1 MINDI
6 KAEAEKKMK
15 KSLESLNSAFNKIRT
30 GRAHP
35 SILDSVM
42 VNYYGQETPLKQV
55 ASVNVEDNRTLT
67 VSPWEKNLMPT
78 IEKAIMASDL
88 GLNPATSGDII
99 RIPMP
104 MLTEE
109 TRKEMVKQAKADAE
123 HGRVSIRNARRD
135 ANSMIKDLLK
145 EKEITEDD
153 ERKGEDDIQKL
164 TDRYIAEVEKMLKA
178 KAAAKV
184 MHPCASMLAV
194 SYEIVLPLH
203 TLVHCCGHARC
214 IT

>member
-1 MINDI
+1 MIDDI
-6 KAEAEKKMK
+6 KKDAEKKMK
-15 KSLESLNSAFNKIRT
+15 KSLEALHSAFNKIRT

-35 SILDSVM
+35 SILDSVT

-55 ASVNVEDNRTLT
+55 ASVNIEDNRTLT
-67 VSPWEKNLMPT
+67 VAPWEKNLVPT
-78 IEKAIMASDL
+78 IEKAIMMSDL

-99 RIPMP
+99 RVPMP

-109 TRKEMVKQAKADAE
+109 TRREMVKQAKADAE

-135 ANSMIKDLLK
+135 ANSMIKELLK

-153 ERKGEDDIQKL
+153 ERKGEDEIQKL

-178 KAAAKV
+178 KEEDL
-184 MHPCASMLAV
+184 MAV
-194 SYEIVLPLH
+194 
-203 TLVHCCGHARC
+203 
-214 IT
+214 

>member
-6 KAEAEKKMK
+6 KSDAEKKMK
-15 KSLESLNSAFNKIRT
+15 KSLEALHSAFNKIRT

-35 SILDSVM
+35 AILDSVM

-78 IEKAIMASDL
+78 IEKAIMSSDL

-109 TRKEMVKQAKADAE
+109 TRKGYIKQARAE
-123 HGRVSIRNARRD
+123 AESARVSVRNARRD
-135 ANSMIKDLLK
+135 GLGMLKELLK
-145 EKEITEDD
+145 EKEISEDE
-153 ERKGEDDIQKL
+153 ERRGQDVIQKL
-164 TDRYIAEVEKMLKA
+164 TDDYIAKVE
-178 KAAAKV
+178 AALGEKETDLMA
-184 MHPCASMLAV
+184 
-194 SYEIVLPLH
+194 I
-203 TLVHCCGHARC
+203 
-214 IT
+214 

>member
-1 MINDI
+1 VINDI

-15 KSLESLNSAFNKIRT
+15 KSLESLHSAFNKIRT

-78 IEKAIMASDL
+78 IEKAIMSSDL

-123 HGRVSIRNARRD
+123 HGRVSVRNARRD
-135 ANSMIKDLLK
+135 ANSMIKELLK

-153 ERKGEDDIQKL
+153 ERKGEEEIQKL

-178 KAAAKV
+178 KEEDL
-184 MHPCASMLAV
+184 MAV
-194 SYEIVLPLH
+194 
-203 TLVHCCGHARC
+203 
-214 IT
+214 

>member
-15 KSLESLNSAFNKIRT
+15 KSLESLHSAFNKIRT

-78 IEKAIMASDL
+78 IEKAIMSSDL

-123 HGRVSIRNARRD
+123 YGRVSVRNARRD
-135 ANSMIKDLLK
+135 ANSMIKELLK

-178 KAAAKV
+178 KEEDL
-184 MHPCASMLAV
+184 MAV
-194 SYEIVLPLH
+194 
-203 TLVHCCGHARC
+203 
-214 IT
+214 

>member
-15 KSLESLNSAFNKIRT
+15 KSLDALHSAFNKIRT

-35 SILDSVM
+35 AILDSVM

-67 VSPWEKNLMPT
+67 VSPWEKNLVPT
-78 IEKAIMASDL
+78 IEKAIMTSDL
-88 GLNPATSGDII
+88 GLNPATSGDVI
-99 RIPMP
+99 RVPMP

-109 TRKEMVKQAKADAE
+109 TRREMVKQAKADAE

-135 ANSMIKDLLK
+135 ANSMIKELLK

-153 ERKGEDDIQKL
+153 ERRGEEDIQKL
-164 TDRYIAEVEKMLKA
+164 TDKYIAEVEKMLKS
-178 KAAAKV
+178 KEEDL
-184 MHPCASMLAV
+184 MAV
-194 SYEIVLPLH
+194 
-203 TLVHCCGHARC
+203 
-214 IT
+214 

>member
-78 IEKAIMASDL
+78 IEKAIMPSDL
-88 GLNPATSGDII
+88 RLNPATSGDII

-178 KAAAKV
+178 KEEDL
-184 MHPCASMLAV
+184 MAV
-194 SYEIVLPLH
+194 
-203 TLVHCCGHARC
+203 
-214 IT
+214 

>member
-15 KSLESLNSAFNKIRT
+15 KSLEALHSAFNKIRT

-35 SILDSVM
+35 AILDSVM

-67 VSPWEKNLMPT
+67 VAPWEKNLVPT
-78 IEKAIMASDL
+78 IEKAIMTSDL

-99 RIPMP
+99 RVPMP

-135 ANSMIKDLLK
+135 ANSMLKDLLK
-145 EKEITEDD
+145 EKEINEDE
-153 ERKGEDDIQKL
+153 ERKGEEDIQKL
-164 TDRYIAEVEKMLKA
+164 TDRYIADVEKMLKA
-178 KAAAKV
+178 KEEDL
-184 MHPCASMLAV
+184 MAV
-194 SYEIVLPLH
+194 
-203 TLVHCCGHARC
+203 
-214 IT
+214 

>member
-15 KSLESLNSAFNKIRT
+15 KSLEALHSAFNKIRT

-35 SILDSVM
+35 AILDSVM

-67 VSPWEKNLMPT
+67 VAPWEKNLVPT
-78 IEKAIMASDL
+78 IEKAIMTSDL

-99 RIPMP
+99 RVPMP

-109 TRKEMVKQAKADAE
+109 TSKEMVKQAKADAE

-135 ANSMIKDLLK
+135 ANHMIKELVK
-145 EKEITEDD
+145 EKEISEDD
-153 ERKGEDDIQKL
+153 QHRGEDEIQKL
-164 TDRYIAEVEKMLKA
+164 TDKYIAEVEKMLKS
-178 KAAAKV
+178 KEEDL
-184 MHPCASMLAV
+184 MAV
-194 SYEIVLPLH
+194 
-203 TLVHCCGHARC
+203 
-214 IT
+214 